1 MLLNVDICIHDV
13 APHLLFC
20 SVEQSPVTICW
31 SASVSARTC
40 TICLSVVWLS
50 SLLTLFSSL
59 ITVFSASTTALS
71 SAGIGDSLL
80 EAASVFVSSAARSVE
95 IRMLS
100 MQYSILILSEAYDF
114 N

>member
-1 MLLNVDICIHDV
+1 M
-13 APHLLFC
+13 
-20 SVEQSPVTICW
+20 EQRPVTICW

-59 ITVFSASTTALS
+59 ITVFRASTTALS
-71 SAGIGDSLL
+71 SAGMGDSLL
-80 EAASVFVSSAARSVE
+80 EDASVFVSSAARSVE

-100 MQYSILILSEAYDF
+100 VQYNILILCEAYDF

>member
-13 APHLLFC
+13 AHHLLFC
-20 SVEQSPVTICW
+20 SVEQRPVTICW

-59 ITVFSASTTALS
+59 ITVFRASTTALS

-80 EAASVFVSSAARSVE
+80 EDASVFVSSAAEHVE
-95 IRMLS
+95 IRM
-100 MQYSILILSEAYDF
+100 QCCQCNIIY
-114 N
+114 

>member
-1 MLLNVDICIHDV
+1 MLLNVDICIRDV

-59 ITVFSASTTALS
+59 ITVFSDSPTALS

-80 EAASVFVSSAARSVE
+80 EDASVFVSSAAGNVK

-100 MQYSILILSEAYDF
+100 MQYYILILSEAYDF